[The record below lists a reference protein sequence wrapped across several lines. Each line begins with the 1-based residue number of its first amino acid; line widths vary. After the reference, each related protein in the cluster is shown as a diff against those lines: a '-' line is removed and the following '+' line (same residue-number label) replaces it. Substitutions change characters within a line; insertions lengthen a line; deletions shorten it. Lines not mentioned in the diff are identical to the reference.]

1 MERFTTY
8 ECITVKAINLMLWMI
23 TAALPVAEATLGPLQ
38 EADIFGNE
46 KCFYGSAY
54 EATFLTDP
62 EDFCVALSSL
72 GTAENKEKERQGP
85 ESRCVRASCL
95 H

>member
-38 EADIFGNE
+38 ASASQQAAADRGRHLW
-46 KCFYGSAY
+46 K
-54 EATFLTDP
+54 
-62 EDFCVALSSL
+62 
-72 GTAENKEKERQGP
+72 
-85 ESRCVRASCL
+85 
-95 H
+95 